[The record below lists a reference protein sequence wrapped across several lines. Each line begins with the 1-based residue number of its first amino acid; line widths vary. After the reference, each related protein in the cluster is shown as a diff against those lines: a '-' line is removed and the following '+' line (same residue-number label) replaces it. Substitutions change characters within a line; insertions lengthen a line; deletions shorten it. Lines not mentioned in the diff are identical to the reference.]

1 MTEVSDTTADER
13 DSVTPV
19 SDRIHDEPADTAKPL
34 GFVGLGA
41 MGLPMAVAAA
51 RRHALLGCDA
61 DPGRLAQLVDEVGQR
76 STVHTT
82 PVAAEVAA
90 RCDVIALVLTGSAI
104 PAAMGEMGSGLR
116 PGTLVI
122 DMGSSDP
129 DATRRLA
136 AELGKRDVRFIDAFA
151 AGSIEQA
158 HSGTLAI
165 LVGGADADVNAALPY
180 LRAMGA
186 TIIRTGPVG
195 SAHAIKKLNTEAP
208 G

>member
-1 MTEVSDTTADER
+1 M
-13 DSVTPV
+13 
-19 SDRIHDEPADTAKPL
+19 
-34 GFVGLGA
+34 
-41 MGLPMAVAAA
+41 
-51 RRHALLGCDA
+51 
-61 DPGRLAQLVDEVGQR
+61 
-76 STVHTT
+76 
-82 PVAAEVAA
+82 
-90 RCDVIALVLTGSAI
+90 IALVLTGSAI

-136 AELGKRDVRFIDAFA
+136 AELGERDLRFIDAFA

-158 HSGTLAI
+158 RSGTLAI

-195 SAHAIKKLNTEAP
+195 SAHAIKKLNAEAP